1 LFKINI
7 ESDRC
12 VMQLVEVA
20 MEPNYITHLYT
31 SFMKDGRNITCNTDF
46 VKEKFSDSIAAR
58 GQYDE

>member
-1 LFKINI
+1 
-7 ESDRC
+7 
-12 VMQLVEVA
+12 MQLVEVA